1 MQHVLIVLS
10 CLAACMVAW
19 MIVSLWRDTQRR
31 EAAHRVYD
39 RLEQEE
45 DLEGRARCQARRAH
59 EAALVAEAL
68 AAMRR
73 VSWVGRLQARWH
85 RTDQVQA

>member
-1 MQHVLIVLS
+1 
-10 CLAACMVAW
+10 

-31 EAAHRVYD
+31 EAARRVYD

-45 DLEGRARCQARRAH
+45 DPESRARHQARRAH
-59 EAALVAEAL
+59 EAALVTEEL

-73 VSWVGRLQARWH
+73 ASWVGRLQPWVR